1 MMLLVAGWGLATLAA
16 LLLGF
21 ETIGGLLALIHLGGL
36 VGAPLAMILNRQ
48 LRSIPVVIALSVAL
62 SIALSAVAVQSLIWF
77 RVASGPALV
86 LAGTVYGCVLA
97 GLLQATADDRYE
109 AA

>member
-1 MMLLVAGWGLATLAA
+1 MHMASEARALGADAILVTSPPYAVPTERENA
-16 LLLGF
+16 LN
-21 ETIGGLLALIHLGGL
+21 T
-36 VGAPLAMILNRQ
+36 LAMILNRQ

-62 SIALSAVAVQSLIWF
+62 SIALSAIAVQSLIWF
-77 RVASGPALV
+77 RVATGPALV

-97 GLLQATADDRYE
+97 GLLQASREERYG